1 MKKETYTIRLGDDD
15 LLLLDEINKELDRRY
30 PLPDSFNRS
39 ETIRWCIRT
48 AYGNMSMGKRSDT
61 P

>member
-1 MKKETYTIRLGDDD
+1 MKGTYTIRLGDDD
-15 LLLLDEINKELDRRY
+15 LEMLDKIIVELDKRY

-48 AYGNMSMGKRSDT
+48 AYGNMSMGKRSET

>member
-1 MKKETYTIRLGDDD
+1 MKKETFTIRLDDND
-15 LLLLDEINKELDRRY
+15 LQLLGKITSELDKRY
-30 PLPDSFNRS
+30 PLTDTFNRS

-48 AYGNMSMGKRSDT
+48 AYGNLSMDKRSET